1 MIPSCYIHTPG
12 ELAEQFCIVMIIARL
27 PFLCYA
33 NCTHFGRVNTSFLPA
48 ALIWI
53 TKIWKVKSGLLW
65 LERAL
70 DKEKVLSLC
79 KCLSSCHSWV
89 DFRWSLDPLQ
99 RNPIFTFDWQRKL
112 GNLGIQLWNFSSLLP
127 PLLPPSSFSK
137 TWAIF
142 TERFWVLAFKGDNWD
157 KFSFG

>member
-12 ELAEQFCIVMIIARL
+12 ELAEQFCIVLIIARL

-33 NCTHFGRVNTSFLPA
+33 NCTHFGRVNTSCLPA

-70 DKEKVLSLC
+70 DRLSLC
-79 KCLSSCHSWV
+79 KCLTSCHSRA
-89 DFRWSLDPLQ
+89 DLDEAWIPCNEIQFSRLTD
-99 RNPIFTFDWQRKL
+99 R
-112 GNLGIQLWNFSSLLP
+112 GNLETWEFNSEILLFCF
-127 PLLPPSSFSK
+127 LLF
-137 TWAIF
+137 F
-142 TERFWVLAFKGDNWD
+142 LLLVLVKHGLYLL
-157 KFSFG
+157 KSFGF